1 LKEANLNLI
10 SATPAAQRIAALADL
25 LGIAAWSQRTELA
38 LRGAIKDPQR
48 LTLLAICSPEYV
60 VSA

>member
-1 LKEANLNLI
+1 MRI
-10 SATPAAQRIAALADL
+10 SALADL
-25 LGIAAWSQRTELA
+25 LGVAAWSQRTELA

-48 LTLLAICSPEYV
+48 LALLAICSPEYI